1 MACHTQPQHSAAVQ
15 RGLLTQQQIYQM
27 VSSDLMSC
35 APWSQSSRIAA
46 QQDLPLQLTP
56 CVEDLMQVCYMQSAA
71 DI

>member
-1 MACHTQPQHSAAVQ
+1 MQ

-27 VSSDLMSC
+27 MSSDPMSC
-35 APWSQSSRIAA
+35 APWSQSLQIVA

-56 CVEDLMQVCYMQSAA
+56 CVEDLMQVCYMQFAA